1 MAHAKKLP
9 YAVPIFGRDGKV
21 RWYYRKR
28 GQKDVRLPGLFGSP
42 EFMGAYTAAISKREP
57 IEIGAKRAKAG
68 TIASVIGLYLASAAF
83 AGLAADTRSTR
94 RCIMDRL
101 RKEHGDKPIALIE
114 RKHVKAM
121 VDAKAATPTVARN
134 LLQMLRVLV
143 AFAIEA
149 GICRDD
155 PTIGVSHAK
164 IKIKGHATW
173 EEAEIA
179 VFEAHH
185 PIGTKAR
192 LAFALALHT
201 AQRRG
206 DIVRM
211 SRRDVLDDEITIK
224 QKKTGEE
231 VTIPIAPELRDAIDA
246 MPVEHMVFLTTAS
259 GKPFDTASFGNW
271 FRERCREAGVRKGLS
286 LHGLRKAACRRLA
299 EAGCT
304 PHEIMAISG
313 HTTLKEV
320 TRYTNKVDRKHM
332 ARAAMKRL
340 RGTS

>member
-1 MAHAKKLP
+1 MAARLGS
-9 YAVPIFGRDGKV
+9 GRTGDG
-21 RWYYRKR
+21 RRRDRCRK
-28 GQKDVRLPGLFGSP
+28 
-42 EFMGAYTAAISKREP
+42 Y
-57 IEIGAKRAKAG
+57 
-68 TIASVIGLYLASAAF
+68 
-83 AGLAADTRSTR
+83 
-94 RCIMDRL
+94 
-101 RKEHGDKPIALIE
+101 GDKPIALIG

-121 VDAKAATPTVARN
+121 VDAKAATPTAARN
-134 LLQMLRVLV
+134 LLQMLRVLM

-155 PTIGVSHAK
+155 PTIGVSHPK
-164 IKIKGHATW
+164 IKIKGHETW
-173 EEAEIA
+173 EEADIA
-179 VFEAHH
+179 TFEAYH

-192 LAFALALHT
+192 LAFALALDT

-211 SRRDVLDDEITIK
+211 SRRDVLGEEITIK
-224 QKKTGEE
+224 QSKTGQE
-231 VTIPIAPELRDAIDA
+231 VTIPISPELRAAIDA
-246 MPVEHMVFLTTAS
+246 IPAEHMVFLTTAL

-271 FRERCREAGVRKGLS
+271 FRERCREASVRKGLS

-299 EAGCT
+299 EVGCT

-320 TRYTNKVDRKHM
+320 TRYTNKVDRKQM

>member
-1 MAHAKKLP
+1 MEHL
-9 YAVPIFGRDGKV
+9 
-21 RWYYRKR
+21 
-28 GQKDVRLPGLFGSP
+28 
-42 EFMGAYTAAISKREP
+42 RE
-57 IEIGAKRAKAG
+57 
-68 TIASVIGLYLASAAF
+68 
-83 AGLAADTRSTR
+83 
-94 RCIMDRL
+94 
-101 RKEHGDKPIALIE
+101 EHGDKPIALIE

-121 VDAKAATPTVARN
+121 VDAKAATPTAARN
-134 LLQMLRVLV
+134 LLQTLRVLM

-149 GICRDD
+149 GFCRDD
-155 PTIGVSHAK
+155 PTIGVSHPK
-164 IKIKGHATW
+164 VKIKGHETW
-173 EEAEIA
+173 EEADIA
-179 VFEAHH
+179 TFEAHH

-192 LAFALALHT
+192 LAFALALDT

-211 SRRDVLDDEITIK
+211 SRRDVLGEITIK
-224 QKKTGEE
+224 QSKTSQE
-231 VTIPIAPELRDAIDA
+231 VTIPISPELRAAIDA
-246 MPVEHMVFLTTAS
+246 TPAEHMVFLTTAL

-299 EAGCT
+299 EVGCT

-320 TRYTNKVDRKHM
+320 TRYTNKVDRKQM